1 MSVGHISN
9 VEQSQA
15 PLVQWHEDDERSHVV
30 QFYSN
35 DEFLANAVTRFIAAA
50 LGEGGRGLV
59 VATGSHAAAIRAKL
73 KETGLDVS
81 SAGSQPVCLFLDAA
95 ETLAQFMVNGMPDE
109 QSFTDVIGGVIA
121 GMAGEC
127 GGGSRIAVFGEMVA
141 LLWAENKA
149 DAAIKLEQL
158 WNGLVQRHSFA
169 LRCAYPMQGFDE
181 GQHAE
186 HFLKICDE
194 HSAVIPVEDYSAL
207 HSDDARLRTI
217 GFLQQK
223 AQALEKEKRERE
235 QAQNS
240 LRLREAELSD
250 LLENAPEGIQRVG
263 ADHKVAW
270 ANRALLQ
277 LLGYDLQEYV
287 GHDLANFFACSEK
300 FDEFWRRLM
309 AHEEVDNLP
318 AEFRCKDGSVSYVL
332 IHSNAL
338 WNGDQFV
345 YTRCFIRDVT
355 EQRRAE
361 VALRESEARLRKTKD
376 ELEQIVQQRTQ
387 ALRRLSSH
395 VLGLQDAERR
405 RIAREL
411 HDSLGQYL
419 AVLKLNIEM
428 LRANPTSDELLAES
442 EKLTERCISE
452 MRTLSYL
459 LHPPMIDEAGLASA
473 ARWYIDG
480 FGERSGT
487 KVMLE
492 TNEDFGRLPANME
505 VTLFRILQEAL
516 TNVHRHARA
525 SAIAVRIS
533 RNEELVVMEIK
544 DNGHGIAP
552 DVLRR
557 FRESGAGTGVGLTGM
572 RERVRELRG
581 ELTVQSNEN
590 GTTLTVSVPVAE
602 SQHSRPVAAD

>member
-9 VEQSQA
+9 VEQSQT
-15 PLVQWHEDDERSHVV
+15 PLVQWHEGDERSHVV
-30 QFYSN
+30 QFYAD
-35 DEFLANAVTRFIAAA
+35 DEFLANAVARFITSA
-50 LGEGGRGLV
+50 LEKGGKGLV
-59 VATGSHAAAIRAKL
+59 VATPSHAAAIRAKFE
-73 KETGLDVS
+73 ETALGVS
-81 SAGSQPVCLFLDAA
+81 SAGLQPACLFLDAA
-95 ETLAQFMVNGMPDE
+95 ETLAQFMVDGMPDE
-109 QSFTDVIGGVIA
+109 QTFTEVIGGVI
-121 GMAGEC
+121 GGIAGE
-127 GGGSRIAVFGEMVA
+127 GVSGSRIAVFGEMVA

-149 DAAIKLEQL
+149 EAAIKLEQL
-158 WNGLVQRHSFA
+158 WNGLAQRHSFA
-169 LRCAYPMQGFDE
+169 LRCGYPMQGFDE

-207 HSDDARLRTI
+207 QSDDARLRTI

-240 LRLREAELSD
+240 LRLREAELGD

-287 GHDLANFFACSEK
+287 AHDLANFFACREK

-309 AHEEVDNLP
+309 AREEIDNLP
-318 AEFRCKDGSVSYVL
+318 AEFRCKDGSVKHVL
-332 IHSNAL
+332 IHSNGL
-338 WNGDQFV
+338 WNSDQFV

-355 EQRRAE
+355 EQRKAE

-376 ELEQIVQQRTQ
+376 ELEQIVQQRTH

-505 VTLFRILQEAL
+505 VALFRILQEAL
-516 TNVHRHARA
+516 TNVYRHARA
-525 SAIAVRIS
+525 SAITVRIS
-533 RNEELVVMEIK
+533 RDDAHAVMEIK

-557 FRESGAGTGVGLTGM
+557 FRESGAGSGVGLTGM

-581 ELTVQSNEN
+581 KLIVESDEH
-590 GTTLTVSVPVAE
+590 GTTLRVTVPVA
-602 SQHSRPVAAD
+602 QNQR